1 MSLVQTMREKAKLS
15 AVDVATR
22 ANISPSK
29 LSKIEHGKLKLKVDE
44 VARLARALGCKPS
57 ELIPALDDETD
68 PDALTA
74 VATAEE
80 GTP

>member
-1 MSLVQTMREKAKLS
+1 MSLVQTIREKAKLS

-22 ANISPSK
+22 AKISPSK

-44 VARLARALGCKPS
+44 VARLARALGCQPS
-57 ELIPALDDETD
+57 ELIPVLDDETD
-68 PDALTA
+68 PAALTP
-74 VATAEE
+74 VVTAEE